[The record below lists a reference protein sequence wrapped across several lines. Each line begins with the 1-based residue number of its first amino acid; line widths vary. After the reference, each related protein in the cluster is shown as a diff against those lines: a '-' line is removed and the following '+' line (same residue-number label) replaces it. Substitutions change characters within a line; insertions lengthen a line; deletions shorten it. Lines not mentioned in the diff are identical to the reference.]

1 MEESTAQP
9 ARGFS
14 HCCGVGWGGQEC
26 GKGMGTQVMD
36 ELVRSPS
43 HLPGCAL
50 AFSAVAALAGQCEK
64 LLPQNSCGQGLL
76 GVIQPLIPLVP
87 HPVLKPV
94 RLVLP
99 AHTGPGCLE
108 AQQAFPKA
116 QSTFQLLCPRGG
128 ISDLC

>member
-1 MEESTAQP
+1 
-9 ARGFS
+9 
-14 HCCGVGWGGQEC
+14 
-26 GKGMGTQVMD
+26 MGTRVMD

-50 AFSAVAALAGQCEK
+50 AFSAVAALAGQCER
-64 LLPQNSCGQGLL
+64 LLPQTSCGQGVL
-76 GVIQPLIPLVP
+76 GVVQPLMPLAP

-94 RLVLP
+94 RAVLP
-99 AHTGPGCLE
+99 AHTGPGSLE
-108 AQQAFPKA
+108 AQQVFPKA